1 MDTEVK
7 SRIISLIV
15 DNEFG
20 VLARVVS
27 LFSAR
32 GYNIEG
38 LNVTEFDSV
47 KKLSQ
52 ITIETICNEKSA
64 QMIIKLLERLIPVY
78 TAKQLKEDATKL
90 YFAIVKIEQSKLNEA
105 LNAKHL
111 NQRDVIQNDGN
122 YAFCKITTL
131 CKEKLDQVLQNI
143 SFVSLVKSACIA
155 IE

>member
-1 MDTEVK
+1 MDSEVK

-64 QMIIKLLERLIPVY
+64 QMIIKLLERLVPVY
-78 TAKQLKEDATKL
+78 TAKQLKDGAQKL

-105 LNAKHL
+105 LNAKL
-111 NQRDVIQNDGN
+111 LTPSDVIKNDGN
-122 YAFCKITTL
+122 YAFCKITAF
-131 CKEKLDQVLQNI
+131 CKTSLDQSLQNI
-143 SFVSLVKSACIA
+143 SVVSFVKSACIA